1 MFLTDP
7 LMKYQVGCVYRNV
20 TSKFHLFSKEIIE
33 NCDFAY
39 NYKSK
44 AKISDPWNCQFLCI

>member
-7 LMKYQVGCVYRNV
+7 LMKCQVGYVYRNF
-20 TSKFHLFSKEIIE
+20 TSKFHLFSKGNIE

-39 NYKSK
+39 NYKSE
-44 AKISDPWNCQFLCI
+44 AKISDP